1 MMSRHMIPH
10 AKPFMSANEVAIVL
24 CMSKA
29 TIHRS
34 LKRGDFPLRHYL
46 INGTIRFLRRDVE
59 ALLSGTNAGWAE
71 ADSSGG
77 RRSWP

>member
-1 MMSRHMIPH
+1 MARRVIPLSKPLMSV
-10 AKPFMSANEVAIVL
+10 NEVAIVL

-34 LKRGDFPLRHYL
+34 LKRCDFPIRHFA

-59 ALLSGTNAGWAE
+59 DFLGKRESRLTDIG
-71 ADSSGG
+71 
-77 RRSWP
+77 

>member
-1 MMSRHMIPH
+1 MSRHVIAR

-34 LKRGDFPLRHYL
+34 LKRGDFPISHFV
-46 INGTIRFLRRDVE
+46 INGTIRFLRKDVDTFLGVRE
-59 ALLSGTNAGWAE
+59 SGLTGT
-71 ADSSGG
+71 D
-77 RRSWP
+77 